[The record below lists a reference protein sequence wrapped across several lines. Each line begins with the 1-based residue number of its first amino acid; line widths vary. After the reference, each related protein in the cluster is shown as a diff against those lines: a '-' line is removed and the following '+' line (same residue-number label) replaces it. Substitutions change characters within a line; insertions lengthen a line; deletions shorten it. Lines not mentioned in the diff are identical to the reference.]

1 MRVHGGC
8 LVRRGHR
15 LGRLHGES
23 LELSLILQ
31 IVVLIVMFEEE
42 AQQ

>member
-1 MRVHGGC
+1 MRVYGGY

-15 LGRLHGES
+15 LSRLYNES

-31 IVVLIVMFEEE
+31 IVVLIVMFKEE
-42 AQQ
+42 AQ